1 MNLVLEVSPH
11 EPRMGHLVIG
21 RSLTRIVMPM
31 CCCGFVDDL
40 VEPFFAVPA
49 GPLEVVRL
57 ESPEAP
63 RWIQAEEEEDPFRPL
78 ARLRSDLQRL
88 ELQLFNVHH
97 SAQIRLDILR
107 LLHFARRNG
116 LRA

>member
-1 MNLVLEVSPH
+1 
-11 EPRMGHLVIG
+11 
-21 RSLTRIVMPM
+21 MPV
-31 CCCGFVDDL
+31 CCCGFVDDLRQRRDARVIGAPLGRFAGGQYL